1 MSLLEVLVAFV
12 IAVLGAGVVIAGSGD
27 SVMASRVATHR
38 EQALSRAR
46 SRLAAAG
53 PALVPGE
60 QGGDDGGGFAWS
72 LRTSPATP
80 AGSGATLYVLTV
92 TITWRMDGGE
102 RQVRLTTE
110 RLAPPAP
117 RS

>member
-12 IAVLGAGVVIAGSGD
+12 IAMLGTGVVIAGSGD
-27 SVMASRVATHR
+27 SVLASRVAIHR

-53 PALVPGE
+53 PAFVPGE
-60 QGGDDGGGFAWS
+60 QSGDDGGGFAWS
-72 LRTSPATP
+72 LQTTPATP
-80 AGSGATLYVLTV
+80 AGAGAKLYTLTA

-102 RQVRLTTE
+102 RRIRLTTE
-110 RLAPPAP
+110 RLAPPEP
-117 RS
+117 RR

>member
-12 IAVLGAGVVIAGSGD
+12 IAVLGSGAVIAGSGD
-27 SVMASRVATHR
+27 SVSASRVATHR

-46 SRLAAAG
+46 SRLAAVG
-53 PALVPGE
+53 PAYVPGE
-60 QGGDDGGGFAWS
+60 QSGDDGGGFAWS
-72 LRTSPATP
+72 LRTLPATQ
-80 AGSGATLYVLTV
+80 AGSGATLYTLTA

-102 RQVRLTTE
+102 RRVRLTTE
-110 RLAPPAP
+110 RLAPAAP